1 MSKLKKLEADLLAV
15 NAMLDTSDR
24 ELWERVRAWVKDEIK
39 AEVSR
44 IEAETKTKGA
54 SE

>member
-1 MSKLKKLEADLLAV
+1 MTKLEKLEADLLVV
-15 NAMLDTSDR
+15 NAMLDTPDR

-44 IEAETKTKGA
+44 IKAETKTKGA
-54 SE
+54 RQ